1 MMNIDAVHH
10 TELFNQNSR
19 WFKALLIFMFLMAA
33 LVRRDDIKA
42 PGHLIEREYNSA
54 IFARAFYFE
63 NNDTI
68 EPWRQENAM
77 ATRALL
83 PLLEPPVTE
92 YLLSIVYRIV
102 GQEEI
107 WYGRYLTSAFW
118 LIGGIFLYKTTR
130 KLISPDTAVFA
141 AAYYLFVPWGII
153 ISRSVQPDAL
163 MMMMFLISLYL
174 IVRYFDHPGWSRL
187 ILVGTITGLTLLLR
201 PLVIFALFCTFI
213 ALSIHHKGYKHFF
226 DHKFAVFFLLSLAF
240 PIAFYGY
247 GILIA
252 GFLQGQAALSF
263 RPHLLFQ
270 MKFWQSWVELG
281 VSVAG
286 PAALVAAF
294 IGFLSFRKSVSRTL
308 VIGLLIG
315 YFFFGVVFTFHVI
328 THPYYHIQLFP
339 IIAICA
345 SIFLVQVISS
355 LKNQIVRNRWAHAL
369 SILLFVLYFNHKE
382 VKDDL
387 YNYTFENP
395 SLAAEIGETIHHSSR
410 TVFVAYH
417 YGLPLEYYGELAGV
431 PWPVRIDDAF
441 LRPPGEKERSVKER
455 LDSIGFIPEYFVITN
470 FNLYN
475 KQHQD
480 LQVYL
485 EENCRIYTQKEQYLI
500 YHACENQGNQKINFE
515 K

>member
-1 MMNIDAVHH
+1 MLNMDAEQH
-10 TELFNQNSR
+10 TELFNRNSR

-33 LVRRDDIKA
+33 LIRRDDIKA

-63 NNDTI
+63 NNDSI
-68 EPWRQENAM
+68 EPWRQENAL
-77 ATRALL
+77 ATRAQL

-92 YLLSIVYRIV
+92 YLLSILYRIV

-130 KLISPDTAVFA
+130 KLISTDAAVFA

-174 IVRYFDHPGWSRL
+174 IVRYFDHPGWRRL
-187 ILVGTITGLTLLLR
+187 ILAGTVTGLTLLLR
-201 PLVIFALFCTFI
+201 PLVIFPLFCTFI
-213 ALSIHHKGYKHFF
+213 ALSIHHKGFKHFF
-226 DHKFAVFFLLSLAF
+226 DRKSALFFLLSLAF

-247 GILIA
+247 GIFIA

-263 RPHLLFQ
+263 RPHLLFE
-270 MKFWQSWVELG
+270 MKFWQSWVELA
-281 VSVAG
+281 VPVAG
-286 PAALVAAF
+286 SSALIAGF
-294 IGFLSFRKSVSRTL
+294 IGFLSFRKPIFRSL
-308 VIGLLIG
+308 VIGLVIG
-315 YFFFGVVFTFHVI
+315 YFFFGVVFTFHII

-339 IIAICA
+339 VIAVCA
-345 SIFLVQVISS
+345 SVFLVQVFTS
-355 LKNQIVRNRWAHAL
+355 LKNQIGRNWWAPAL

-387 YNYTFENP
+387 YDYAFENP
-395 SLAAEIGETIHHSSR
+395 SLAAEIGEIIHHSPR

-417 YGLPLEYYGELAGV
+417 YGLPLEYYGEFAGA

-441 LRPPGEKERSVKER
+441 LRPPNEKERSVTER

-470 FNLYN
+470 FTLYN

-500 YHACENQGNQKINFE
+500 YHACENQGDQNINFE